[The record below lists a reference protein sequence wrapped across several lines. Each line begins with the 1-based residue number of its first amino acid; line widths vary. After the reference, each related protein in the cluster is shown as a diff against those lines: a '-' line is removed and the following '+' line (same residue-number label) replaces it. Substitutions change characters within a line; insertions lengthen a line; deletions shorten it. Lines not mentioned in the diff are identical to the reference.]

1 MKKHFALLALAWPLL
16 GLAQTVQQEAA
27 AAATPDVSVPAVP
40 YRPLEPVGA
49 SALVQQLDDWKAAND
64 TVGQYRGHS
73 GIVRWER
80 AQQAER
86 AKAAQ
91 EPAR

>member
-1 MKKHFALLALAWPLL
+1 MKKHFALLVLAWPLL

-27 AAATPDVSVPAVP
+27 AAVAPQAPVPPVP
-40 YRPLEPVGA
+40 YRPMAPAGA
-49 SALVQQLDDWKAAND
+49 STLVQQLDDWKAAND

-80 AQQAER
+80 AQEAER

>member
-1 MKKHFALLALAWPLL
+1 MKKHFTLLALAWPLL

-27 AAATPDVSVPAVP
+27 VAATPDVPVPAVP
-40 YRPLEPVGA
+40 YRALEPAGA

-80 AQQAER
+80 ARQAER
-86 AKAAQ
+86 AKATQ